1 MKENLLPKNW
11 KLTQNGQVKNGK
23 EGYKWPK
30 MTHKN
35 LNDTTI
41 IQEIK
46 AIFYKSRHSE
56 NLQETDDSNHS
67 MQILPED
74 GRSTLQL
81 ILWDLDTQTT
91 QGYYKKRKLQA
102 NFNYEYRCKTSKN
115 N

>member
-1 MKENLLPKNW
+1 
-11 KLTQNGQVKNGK
+11 
-23 EGYKWPK
+23 

-46 AIFYKSRHSE
+46 AIFYKSCHSE

-91 QGYYKKRKLQA
+91 QRYYKKRKLQA
-102 NFNYEYRCKTSKN
+102 NFNYEYKCKTSKN